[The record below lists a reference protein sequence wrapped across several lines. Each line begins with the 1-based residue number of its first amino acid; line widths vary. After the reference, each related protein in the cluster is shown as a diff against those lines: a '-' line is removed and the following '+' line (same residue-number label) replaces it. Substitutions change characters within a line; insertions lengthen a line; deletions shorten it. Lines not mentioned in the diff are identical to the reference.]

1 MALTKTVTK
10 LRPTKDHRN
19 IYTIGLNLV
28 LMDDGVEV
36 VNKNVTET
44 VAENAPIEPA
54 MAEIEKKAQA
64 LIDNYL
70 AEKKK
75 HNAQEY
81 TDGITAIDTKLNT
94 KEKAQ

>member
-44 VAENAPIEPA
+44 VAENAPMATA
-54 MAEIEKKAQA
+54 MTEIEKKAQA
-64 LIDNYL
+64 LIDKYFS
-70 AEKKK
+70 EKKK
-75 HNAQEY
+75 HNLQEY
-81 TDGITAIDTKLNT
+81 TDGIAGVESKLDLT
-94 KEKAQ
+94 EKA